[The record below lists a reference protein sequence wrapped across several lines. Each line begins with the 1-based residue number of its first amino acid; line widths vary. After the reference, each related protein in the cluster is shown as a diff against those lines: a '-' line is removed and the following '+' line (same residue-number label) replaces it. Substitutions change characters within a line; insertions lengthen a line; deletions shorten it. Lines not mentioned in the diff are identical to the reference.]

1 MALVCD
7 VYLCFCHFPMWY
19 PESGVVLD
27 CIVSESLPSF
37 LLRYI
42 LLANYV
48 PYLLPLLKHKEC
60 LAHMVASY
68 RVCHWNP
75 NSIRAQRKC

>member
-1 MALVCD
+1 
-7 VYLCFCHFPMWY
+7 MWY
-19 PESGVVLD
+19 PESGVVLN

-68 RVCHWNP
+68 RV
-75 NSIRAQRKC
+75 